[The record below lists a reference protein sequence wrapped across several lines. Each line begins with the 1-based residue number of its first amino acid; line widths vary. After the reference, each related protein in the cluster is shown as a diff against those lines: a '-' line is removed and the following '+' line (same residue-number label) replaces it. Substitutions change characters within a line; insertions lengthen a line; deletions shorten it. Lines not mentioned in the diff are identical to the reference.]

1 VTINAESISGS
12 LSCLVYL
19 NDEWD
24 EKEWGAPTRFLDP
37 PTKETI
43 DVLPKPG
50 RCVIMDQDISHTVV
64 APNVEA
70 GTRPRYSLVWKLV
83 LHPTDEGQVSTRC

>member
-1 VTINAESISGS
+1 MTINAESISGS

-50 RCVIMDQDISHTVV
+50 RCLIMDQDISHTVV

-70 GTRPRYSLVWKLV
+70 GKRARYSLVWKLV